1 MALISLA
8 AAALIVIAA
17 FALPWASV
25 TVPLVLGLSATGT
38 EVTFTDGRSIR
49 WPRCCLGWG
58 WLRSAGFLPPVAGL
72 E

>member
-1 MALISLA
+1 
-8 AAALIVIAA
+8 
-17 FALPWASV
+17 LPWASV